1 MDHMPP
7 EGRESSKD
15 NPGGRPGD
23 TRSFK
28 MLTPGT
34 TISHYR
40 IIEKIGEGGMG
51 VVYKAEDTRL
61 KRVVALKFLPP
72 RLLCDAGARARFE
85 QEAQSA
91 SALNHPNI
99 TTIYEIDEADDR
111 CFIAMEY
118 VDGKSL
124 KNLIAE
130 GRLSIEEI
138 LDYSMQAARGLDA
151 AHRKGVVH
159 RDIKSD
165 NIMVNSE
172 GTVKIT
178 DFGLAK
184 LRGVTRI
191 TREGSTI
198 GTLRYMSPEQ
208 LKYTDVDHRSDLFSL
223 GVVMYEMITGRLPF
237 RGDDDGSLINS
248 ILHQTPEPL
257 ARYKTGISDGL
268 QSIVDKALAKDKEER
283 YQHADGMAAD
293 LKRERRLSDRVD
305 RTEVM
310 EIAAGESRRRTWG
323 LVAALAVVAAAIILY
338 FVLEP
343 FRVEMG
349 PDREAV
355 AEDNSLAIMYFEN
368 MVDPEDTDR
377 TGQMV
382 TALLITDLSESEYV
396 RVLSR
401 QRLYDILV
409 RLGKQDQK
417 VIDKSVATEV
427 AREAGVR
434 WILTGT
440 VIQAEAVILTSEI
453 SDAETGE
460 IRASQRVAAGAGDDL
475 FAMIDRLTVEIR
487 KDLALPEAAS
497 AEIDR
502 DIADVTTHSQEAYR
516 HYLEG
521 IDLYDRYLRNEAEA
535 SFKKAV
541 EYDSTFAMA
550 YYYLSTLSVGD
561 EVDLYRRKA
570 LRYSA
575 NASKVEQL
583 YLRSYDAFCSNDFEE
598 TLRLG
603 REILKIEPGN
613 KLTHYTLAVI
623 YSQILGLQRE
633 AIYHMKRLLE
643 IDPDYS
649 LAYNQLA
656 YAYHTLGDQDS
667 SLWAINM
674 YIDSAPDEPNPYDT
688 RGDLY
693 AYAGKLDKAIESYAK
708 AEERRPGFSILK
720 IGHMHLFKGN
730 YARAESCY
738 LVGASGDDR
747 WERSK
752 ARCFVAVVP
761 MYQGKFQEALALLD
775 DAIGADEM
783 EQTLGYR
790 YGDKYRLA
798 AGMYLE
804 LGDYDRAVELA
815 GLRRDALMRASPDNA
830 EYRFQF
836 YVHVLALA
844 GRVEEAWEE
853 LRSYERIVGSE
864 NRALPFSYYLEK
876 GNIFRAAGQ
885 PDSGVVYFERAL
897 EVMPTP
903 YFHVRHML
911 GEAYLEAGRVDKA
924 VDMLEQAVTSYDDAR
939 VLVPVR
945 AATAYHLLGRAYE
958 ESGWTDR
965 AIEQYETF
973 LEIWKDADPG
983 IPSLED
989 ARQRLERLKAA
1000 G

>member
-1 MDHMPP
+1 MPP
-7 EGRESSKD
+7 EGRERSKD
-15 NPGGRPGD
+15 NPSDRPGE

-28 MLTPGT
+28 TLTPGT
-34 TISHYR
+34 PISHYR

-51 VVYKAEDTRL
+51 VVYKAEDTKL

-72 RLLCDAGARARFE
+72 RLLCDADARARFE

-91 SALNHPNI
+91 SALSHPNI

-118 VDGKSL
+118 IDGRSL
-124 KNLIAE
+124 KSLIAE
-130 GRLSIEEI
+130 GRLSIEQV

-237 RGDDDGSLINS
+237 RGDDDGALINS

-257 ARYKTGISDGL
+257 ARFKTGVSDGL

-310 EIAAGESRRRTWG
+310 EIAASGRRGSRTRSIVAVLSVIA
-323 LVAALAVVAAAIILY
+323 LVIILY
-338 FVLEP
+338 LVFEP

-349 PDREAV
+349 PDREAI

-401 QRLYDILV
+401 QRLYDILA
-409 RLGKQDQK
+409 RLGKQDQRA
-417 VIDKSVATEV
+417 IDRSVATDV

-440 VIQAEAVILTSEI
+440 VIQTDPVILTSEI

-460 IRASQRVAAGAGDDL
+460 IKSSQRVAAGSDDDL
-475 FAMIDRLTVEIR
+475 FTMIDRLTVEIR

-516 HYLEG
+516 YYLEG
-521 IDLYDRYLRNEAEA
+521 IDLYDKFLINEAEA
-535 SFKKAV
+535 SFKRAV

-561 EVDLYRRKA
+561 EIDLYRRKA

-575 NASKVEQL
+575 NSSKVEQL
-583 YLRSYDAFCSNDFEE
+583 YLRAYDAFCSNDFEE

-603 REILKIEPGN
+603 HEILEIEPDN

-623 YSQILGLQRE
+623 YSRILGLQRE
-633 AIYHMKRLLE
+633 GIHHLKRILE

-693 AYAGKLDKAIESYAK
+693 AYAGKIDKAIESYEK

-720 IGHMHLFKGN
+720 IGHMYLFKGN

-738 LVGASGDDR
+738 LAAASGDDK
-747 WERSK
+747 WVRSA

-761 MYQGKFQEALALLD
+761 MYKGKFQEALALLD

-783 EQTLGYR
+783 EQTLAIT
-790 YGDKYRLA
+790 YGDKFRLA
-798 AGMYLE
+798 ADIYLE

-815 GLRRDALMRASPDNA
+815 RLRRDALTRAHPDNS

-853 LRSYERIVGSE
+853 LRSYEQIVGNE
-864 NRALPFSYYLEK
+864 TRALPYSYYLEK
-876 GNIFRAAGQ
+876 GNIFRAAGR
-885 PDSGVVYFERAL
+885 PDSGVVYFEKAL
-897 EVMPTP
+897 EVAPTP

-911 GEAYLEAGRVDKA
+911 GEAYLEMGRVDKA
-924 VDMLEQAVTSYDDAR
+924 VDVLEQAITSYDDAR
-939 VLVPVR
+939 ALVPVR
-945 AATAYHLLGRAYE
+945 AATAYYLLGRAYE

-973 LEIWKDADPG
+973 LELWEDADAG
-983 IPSLED
+983 IPVLED
-989 ARQRLERLKAA
+989 AKQRLERLKTA